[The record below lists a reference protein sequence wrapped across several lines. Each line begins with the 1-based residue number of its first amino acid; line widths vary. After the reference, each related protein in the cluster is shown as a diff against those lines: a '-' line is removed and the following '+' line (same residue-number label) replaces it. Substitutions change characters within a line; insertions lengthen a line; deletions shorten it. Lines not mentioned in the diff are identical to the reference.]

1 MRGPTMIRAVAPSNR
16 SGWGGSVKKMLLG
29 LVAGIFTLPA
39 LGLGSAKMDEGPESF
54 KLPDQSLNQI
64 DRRVLKD
71 IDRASLLA
79 QDGDRTRSPQ
89 RPGPLGFAVSEEVE
103 FNLESSGTWQDL
115 PAGRA
120 WRLVIHAPE
129 AVSLN
134 LGIVRYDMPEG
145 AKLWVYDPARKHV
158 EGPYLARHRSRH
170 GRLWTPIIE
179 GDAIVVEIFVPTGI
193 SMPAITIGVVNK
205 GYRALGKG
213 AGDKSRGGCGNERV
227 CPDGI
232 AWRDPNQLFAHQDG
246 QELPREQKRR
256 SNHFTI
262 GRAWEGELS

>member
-134 LGIVRYDMPEG
+134 LGIVRFDMPEG
-145 AKLWVYDPARKHV
+145 AKLCADCAT
-158 EGPYLARHRSRH
+158 ELQA
-170 GRLWTPIIE
+170 
-179 GDAIVVEIFVPTGI
+179 
-193 SMPAITIGVVNK
+193 
-205 GYRALGKG
+205 
-213 AGDKSRGGCGNERV
+213 
-227 CPDGI
+227 PDG
-232 AWRDPNQLFAHQDG
+232 PLG
-246 QELPREQKRR
+246 
-256 SNHFTI
+256 
-262 GRAWEGELS
+262 WEMCAACEGVWVGEVPLYARLAALQFDTTSD